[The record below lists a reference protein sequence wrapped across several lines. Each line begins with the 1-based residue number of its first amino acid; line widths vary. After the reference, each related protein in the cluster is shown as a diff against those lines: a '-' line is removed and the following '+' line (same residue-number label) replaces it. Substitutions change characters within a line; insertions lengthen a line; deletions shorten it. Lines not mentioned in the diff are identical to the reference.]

1 MQTTTNYG
9 FSIAEGADPVNLLT
23 QLYPNFTSLDSILLP
38 IQNNGTT
45 PATHTKAGT
54 VHQLVRTTTGC
65 SVLRFVATGNYNAGD
80 TFTVDG
86 ASVTATSCNGQS
98 LPAGAFVINQ
108 SVMAIVNGAVLT
120 VLAGGS
126 SISDASDVTYDN
138 TTSGLTATNVQTAID
153 EVVNTFKDAE
163 NIDYD
168 NTGSGLVAT
177 DVQSAID
184 ELASGGGGSDYDS
197 IFSRMFTFTKSE
209 ITFTP
214 VSGTNSPVHSI
225 YGFENVDRSLFKI
238 DGSMVVTGASIV
250 LPASG
255 QLQSVKMADMTGFTV
270 SAPATA
276 YDIQI
281 GPLYTYA
288 GSAWSFTNVLAYI
301 HVDTTGAISLYGR
314 NVGSGSN
321 MTVSQF
327 LVQFI
332 PCLYE
337 SALD

>member
-9 FSIAEGADPVNLLT
+9 FSIAEGSDSVNLLT

-126 SISDASDVTYDN
+126 SISDASDVDYDN
-138 TTSGLTATNVQTAID
+138 TTSGLTATNVQNAID

-168 NTGSGLVAT
+168 NTDSGLTAT

-184 ELASGGGGSDYDS
+184 ELASGGGGSDYDT
-197 IFSRMFTFTKSE
+197 IFNRMFSFGTPVQLTV
-209 ITFTP
+209 TP
-214 VSGTNSPVHSI
+214 VSGTTSNFHI
-225 YGFENVDRSLFKI
+225 LEGMENIDRSLFKL
-238 DGSMVVTGASIV
+238 DGTIAVTGATIS
-250 LPASG
+250 LPANS
-255 QLQSVKMADMTGFTV
+255 QFQKVKVCDLSGFTV
-270 SAPATA
+270 AAPSAA
-276 YDIQI
+276 YDVYI
-281 GPLYTYA
+281 GTMYVY
-288 GSAWSFTNVLAYI
+288 
-301 HVDTTGAISLYGR
+301 
-314 NVGSGSN
+314 VGS
-321 MTVSQF
+321 TWQ
-327 LVQFI
+327 
-332 PCLYE
+332 YT
-337 SALD
+337 SALT